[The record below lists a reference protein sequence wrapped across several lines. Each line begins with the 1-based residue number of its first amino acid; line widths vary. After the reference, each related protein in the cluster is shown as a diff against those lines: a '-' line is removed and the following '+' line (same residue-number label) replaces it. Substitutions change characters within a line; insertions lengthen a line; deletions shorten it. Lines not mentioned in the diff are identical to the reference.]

1 MRGPASRSR
10 GALVALI
17 VALLAA
23 LAVAEGALRLIG
35 FGDPVLYDN
44 RWAYGYRPLP
54 NQTRRR
60 LWGARVHLNALGLRG
75 PEVAIDR
82 PPDGLRI
89 LFLGDSVTWGGTYV
103 DDTQVFSMLA
113 AREVAERLP
122 KKFSRVEG
130 LDAGVNAWGPLNI
143 LGLVGSGGAFPAAF
157 DANYWV
163 ITALEDDFNRHK
175 TQIGEVPYFNVAPAT
190 ALQETLVIAGYRLL
204 THYKRPKPPE
214 DRARIA
220 RRNMS
225 AYLALARRARAL
237 GAGVLLVWHPYRD
250 ALTGAPEPHRRPL
263 LDRAAA
269 AGVPVLDLTTAYAR
283 EGGTRLY
290 SDGLHLSVAGHAVA
304 GKAIG
309 ERLAELLSR

>member
-10 GALVALI
+10 RLLGPLAVLI
-17 VALLAA
+17 GA

-44 RWAYGYRPLP
+44 RLSYGYRPQP

-60 LWGARVHLNALGLRG
+60 LWGARVHVNALGLRG

-82 PPDGLRI
+82 PPDGLRL

-103 DDTQVFSMLA
+103 DDAQLFSTLA
-113 AREVAERLP
+113 AREVEERLP
-122 KKFSRVEG
+122 GRFSRVEG
-130 LDAGVNAWGPLNI
+130 LDAGVNAWGPQNI
-143 LGLVGSGGAFPAAF
+143 LGLVGAGGAFPAAF
-157 DANYWV
+157 DANWWV
-163 ITALEDDFNRHK
+163 ITALEDDFRRQK
-175 TQIGEVPYFNVAPAT
+175 TQIGEVPYFNVPPAT
-190 ALQETLVIAGYRLL
+190 ALQETLVIAGYRLQ

-214 DRARIA
+214 DLARIA
-220 RRNMS
+220 RRNT
-225 AYLALARRARAL
+225 AVYLQLAKRAHAL

-269 AGVPVLDLTTAYAR
+269 EGVPVLDLTTAYAR

-290 SDGLHLSVAGHAVA
+290 ADGLHLSIAGHAVA

-309 ERLAELLSR
+309 ERLVELLSR